1 MERVY
6 VIDTNVLAYAA
17 QALFAFQEH
26 LVVLPEVVIEELDRF
41 KREASERGANSR
53 EVIRILD
60 RLSQQGDLAEGVGL
74 NDVGGRLRIESGE
87 FSAQLPAFW
96 HADLPDN
103 RILQIC
109 KGLQE
114 AGQDAVLVSRDTA
127 LRIKASVIGLPAED
141 YRHEK
146 VVSVEKQYTGRAEAY
161 AAAEAINQFYL
172 DRRQWLDPDCL
183 KVYDVEKQQLTPIQD
198 LVVNQF
204 LVVRNVENGRHTVL
218 GRFDGRKVV
227 RLQHQHQTLFGLT
240 PRSVGQIFMQECLM
254 MDAEEAPVCII
265 RGQAG
270 TGKTLFSLAA
280 GLEEI
285 MEQEQSRYQ
294 RMLICRPSV
303 AMEDIGFLPGGE
315 RDKIHPYMRGMYD
328 NLFTLLNGVRTEG
341 RKERKQ
347 IEDTVK
353 MLLED
358 GTILMEALAFQRGR
372 SLHKYFFIL
381 DEMQNS
387 TPVQAKTIITRCG
400 MGTKIVILGDPE
412 QIDNHN
418 LSESVNGLVYAGEK
432 MKGSPYCYQI
442 TMLPEEC
449 ERSPVAADASQR
461 MR

>member
-1 MERVY
+1 M
-6 VIDTNVLAYAA
+6 
-17 QALFAFQEH
+17 
-26 LVVLPEVVIEELDRF
+26 
-41 KREASERGANSR
+41 
-53 EVIRILD
+53 
-60 RLSQQGDLAEGVGL
+60 
-74 NDVGGRLRIESGE
+74 
-87 FSAQLPAFW
+87 
-96 HADLPDN
+96 
-103 RILQIC
+103 
-109 KGLQE
+109 
-114 AGQDAVLVSRDTA
+114 
-127 LRIKASVIGLPAED
+127 
-141 YRHEK
+141 
-146 VVSVEKQYTGRAEAY
+146 
-161 AAAEAINQFYL
+161 
-172 DRRQWLDPDCL
+172 
-183 KVYDVEKQQLTPIQD
+183 
-198 LVVNQF
+198 
-204 LVVRNVENGRHTVL
+204 
-218 GRFDGRKVV
+218 
-227 RLQHQHQTLFGLT
+227 
-240 PRSVGQIFMQECLM
+240 
-254 MDAEEAPVCII
+254 
-265 RGQAG
+265 
-270 TGKTLFSLAA
+270 
-280 GLEEI
+280 
-285 MEQEQSRYQ
+285 
-294 RMLICRPSV
+294 
-303 AMEDIGFLPGGE
+303 PGGE

-400 MGTKIVILGDPE
+400 IGTKIVILGDPE